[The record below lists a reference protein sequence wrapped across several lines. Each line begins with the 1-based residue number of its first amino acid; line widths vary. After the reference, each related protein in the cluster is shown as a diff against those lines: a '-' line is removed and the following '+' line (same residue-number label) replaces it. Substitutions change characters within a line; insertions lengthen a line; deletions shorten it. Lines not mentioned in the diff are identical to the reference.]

1 MNEEKF
7 WKRVDVRGENECWP
21 FKGVPDGGG
30 YGRIMIH
37 GKVWKA
43 PRLSYTLTCGEIPDG
58 LYVCHHCDNPI
69 CVNPSH
75 LFLGTPKENME
86 DCARK
91 GRIHGSCSSKIS
103 PDQIKEIRE
112 RRFYGGETH
121 SEISKDY
128 SVTAVTINDICSEKT
143 HKLIHPLCG
152 APSTHMVI
160 THRGFAIYCCAAH
173 APELLEKHGKA
184 VMEFGSTV
192 YNCCYVE

>member
-7 WKRVDVRGENECWP
+7 WKRVDIRGENECWP
-21 FKGVPDGGG
+21 FIGKVNRHG
-30 YGRIMIH
+30 YGTFMSNRVSWRAH
-37 GKVWKA
+37 
-43 PRLSYTLTCGEIPDG
+43 RFSYTVVKGDIPKG
-58 LYVCHHCDNPI
+58 LFVCHTCDNPI

-75 LFLGTPKENME
+75 LFLGTAKDNMD
-86 DCARK
+86 DCIRK
-91 GRIHGSCSSKIS
+91 GRARHNHTSKVSS
-103 PDQIKEIRE
+103 DQIKEIRE